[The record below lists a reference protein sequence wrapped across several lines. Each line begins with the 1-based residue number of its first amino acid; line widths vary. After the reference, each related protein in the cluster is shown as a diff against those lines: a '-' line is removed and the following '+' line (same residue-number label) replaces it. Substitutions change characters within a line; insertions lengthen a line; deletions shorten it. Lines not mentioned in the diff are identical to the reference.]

1 MKRRS
6 AVLPV
11 ACLTT
16 SLLGMGVQAAAE
28 EPAPET
34 LQEVEVIGV
43 TPTHGVGLPKE
54 QIPVNVQSATSTDL
68 ERAQSMDLARY
79 LNTNLGSVN
88 INEVTGNPLQPDVQF
103 RGFTSSPLLGTP
115 QGLAVYVDGVRVNE
129 VFGDIVNWDLIP
141 DSIISSINLIGGAN
155 PLFGQNTLGG
165 ALSIQTKNGFTDPGI
180 SNEVSGGSFGRV
192 TNSFEAGGNNGTLG
206 YFLNVRYFDED
217 GWRKASP
224 SNAVN
229 VYGSVGWHTSG
240 NTLDL
245 HVYSGDTSLTG
256 LQPIPV
262 QQLAQDR
269 RAFFTATDNTGN
281 TLAMVNLEG
290 AHWFNEKTE
299 VSGNVYYRS
308 VDTNGFNSNVAPF
321 TSDGAGFLVDD
332 DGNPV
337 LDQNGA
343 PVPDTFN
350 ASNVI
355 TKTQQQSYGG
365 ALQFTFL
372 QSLFQRGNQFIAGA
386 AWNQGLVDFNSKSQA
401 AQLLP
406 TLFTTT
412 DANIF
417 FPIQASGLSGR
428 SRTVSG
434 YFTDTLSL
442 TDKLNLT
449 VSGRYNNT
457 HIVLADALGTDPQ
470 INGQHDFT
478 RFNPAA
484 GLTWQALP
492 ALNVYGGYSESSRAP
507 TQVELEC
514 ADSTAPCLLP
524 NSFLSDPPL
533 KQVVAKSF
541 EGGLRGKL
549 MNAVDWNVDAFS
561 TTNGNDIIF
570 QTTGGANASQGF
582 FSNVGDTQRQGMEL
596 NLSGKYRQL
605 RWFANYSFVE
615 ATFETPFIA
624 SSPFNP
630 KAQDLNGDGV
640 AAEIQVKRGDRIPG
654 IPEHSLKLGGDYSFT
669 PQLTLGADLIYNSNQ
684 FLRGDEANLLSP
696 IDGYAIVN
704 LRGQYEFNK
713 HLTVFADIENLFD
726 TDYENFGILGD
737 PTPVFPS
744 FTNPR
749 FLSPGAPRGGW
760 VGIKISL

>member
-1 MKRRS
+1 MERWS
-6 AVLPV
+6 AVFFMSCLTLSLPV
-11 ACLTT
+11 A
-16 SLLGMGVQAAAE
+16 GRAAAAGQ
-28 EPAPET
+28 PATET

-54 QIPVNVQSATSTDL
+54 QIPVNVQSATSADL
-68 ERAQSMDLARY
+68 ERTQSLDLARY

-88 INEVTGNPLQPDVQF
+88 LNEVTGNPLQPDVQF
-103 RGFTSSPLLGTP
+103 RGFTASPLLGTP

-165 ALSIQTKNGFTDPGI
+165 ALSIQTKTGFTDPGI
-180 SNEVSGGSFGRV
+180 SNETYGGSFGRV
-192 TNSFEAGGNNGTLG
+192 VNSFDAGGNNGTLG

-229 VYGSVGWHTSG
+229 VYGSLGWHTAE

-262 QQLAQDR
+262 QELAQDR
-269 RAFFTATDNTGN
+269 RSFFTATDNTDN

-290 AHWFNEKTE
+290 THWFNEKTE
-299 VSGNVYYRS
+299 MSGNVYYRS
-308 VDTNGFNSNVAPF
+308 VDTDGFNSNIAPF
-321 TSDGAGFLVDD
+321 TPDGTGFLVDNN
-332 DGNPV
+332 GNQV
-337 LDQNGA
+337 LDQNGN

-350 ASNVI
+350 ASNII
-355 TKTQQQSYGG
+355 TKTQQRSFGG

-372 QSLFQRGNQFIAGA
+372 QPLFQHGNQFIAA
-386 AWNQGLVDFNSKSQA
+386 MSWNQGLVDFNSKSQA

-406 TLFTTT
+406 TRFTTT

-417 FPIQASGLSGR
+417 FPIHASGLSGR

-434 YFTDTLSL
+434 YFTDTLTL

-449 VSGRYNNT
+449 VSGRYNDT
-457 HIVLADALGTDPQ
+457 HIVLRDTLGTDPQ
-470 INGQHDFT
+470 INGQHDFS
-478 RFNPAA
+478 RFNPAV
-484 GLTWQALP
+484 GLTWQASP

-533 KQVVAKSF
+533 KQVIARSF
-541 EGGLRGKL
+541 EGGLRGRF
-549 MNAVDWNVDAFS
+549 MNTVDWNIDAFS
-561 TTNGNDIIF
+561 TTNSDDIIF

-582 FSNVGDTQRQGMEL
+582 FANVGDTQRQGMDL

-615 ATFETPFIA
+615 ATFETPFIGR
-624 SSPFNP
+624 SPFNP
-630 KAQDLNGDGV
+630 KAQDLSGSGV
-640 AAEIQVKRGDRIPG
+640 ADEIQVKAGDRIPS
-654 IPEHSLKLGGDYSFT
+654 IPEHTLKLGGDYSFT
-669 PQLTLGADLIYNSNQ
+669 PQLTLGADLIYNSDQ

-704 LRGQYEFNK
+704 LRGQYEYNK
-713 HLTVFADIENLFD
+713 HLTAFASVENLFD
-726 TDYENFGILGD
+726 TNYENFGILGD
-737 PTPVFPS
+737 PTRVFPS

-749 FLSPGAPRGGW
+749 FLNPGAPRGGW
-760 VGIKISL
+760 IGIKISL